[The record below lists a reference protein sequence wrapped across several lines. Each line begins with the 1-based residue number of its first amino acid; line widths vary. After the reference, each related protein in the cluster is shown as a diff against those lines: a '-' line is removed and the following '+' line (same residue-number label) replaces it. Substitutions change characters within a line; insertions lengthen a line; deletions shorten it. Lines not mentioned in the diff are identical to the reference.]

1 MKKTKRFRGIEEQA
15 ETVLRSQAYAS
26 MWGSTP
32 ALDSEDQLSEI
43 LSEQE
48 LIALVEEVMVKD
60 PYFKKLSF
68 SIVEVEA
75 YGRSIIALW
84 EAGEELG
91 GVVII
96 EHP

>member
-1 MKKTKRFRGIEEQA
+1 MIN
-15 ETVLRSQAYAS
+15 
-26 MWGSTP
+26 
-32 ALDSEDQLSEI
+32 

-48 LIALVEEVMVKD
+48 LIALVREVMAKD
-60 PYFKKLSF
+60 PYFEKLDF

-75 YGRSIIALW
+75 SGGSIIALW